1 MVAVPAGHRRP
12 GRRGGACPRPR
23 GRVQQAGPGPPVG
36 RAGDLPGRRPA
47 PRGDRVGPPL
57 PCDDAVRDR
66 PSPPRARCGGVR
78 AVTRRLAV
86 PLAFVAVASSVVA
99 VVALSGLLSPAPPD
113 SAPAG
118 AFWLTVL
125 WASWAASLAWALTR
139 RSFSMLFTA
148 VLMAMFLF
156 VLLPATGAE
165 AFGRTTIAGN
175 DYQGGV
181 DLALQ
186 IAALAQAGM
195 LLGAIAARTLWPFPP
210 MRRLPVTLSGPRLD
224 RAARR
229 ALVTGIAAVAAMIV
243 LGHASPRDFF
253 AYTSPGGY
261 GTFYRELTGN
271 LAFLSVAQC
280 VAGLAIVLLP
290 LRLGRATPARI
301 ARPLL
306 VAALA
311 AAGLLWLKTSARPL
325 PPRRLAAAGMLA
337 VVGAAALIAVAR
349 GAAGSRDVT
358 PGAVLAQPFGSG
370 NDLFLPL
377 AGLAGTVPD
386 GTPYLHGASYLQTVI
401 FPIPRALWSGK
412 PQDAISVVTGQ
423 MDPGNSGIAFPEFG
437 EMYANFGLP
446 GALIGSVLF
455 GALTELLALRLAGS
469 ASLRESVLV
478 AVGGSVLLDIFT
490 RGAIAAMLT
499 SFAGLLAVTA
509 LACRRRSALLEDVP
523 RPVPVPPPRP
533 GNVRWP
539 AATA

>member
-1 MVAVPAGHRRP
+1 
-12 GRRGGACPRPR
+12 
-23 GRVQQAGPGPPVG
+23 
-36 RAGDLPGRRPA
+36 
-47 PRGDRVGPPL
+47 
-57 PCDDAVRDR
+57 
-66 PSPPRARCGGVR
+66 
-78 AVTRRLAV
+78 VTRRLAV

-311 AAGLLWLKTSARPL
+311 AVVLLGDGQRGRFFVPVCAAGLIWLKTSARPL